1 MCLNRLANLK
11 VIPTFVPSLMNLKS
25 IYRILT
31 VIAGVC
37 TVAVILLAK
46 VVPTNSE
53 IAKEKDSKD
62 KTEVTI
68 HAPSDVASQSTS
80 VDAPQSEQTL
90 IATLQQDENQEGKFT
105 IVKNTFTSLFKTLF
119 RVIISPNAP

>member
-1 MCLNRLANLK
+1 
-11 VIPTFVPSLMNLKS
+11 MNLKS

-31 VIAGVC
+31 LIIGVC
-37 TVAVILLAK
+37 TVAVILLSK
-46 VVPTNSE
+46 VVPTNSD

-68 HAPSDVASQSTS
+68 HAPSDVAAQSS
-80 VDAPQSEQTL
+80 SLDVPQHQPGLITTL
-90 IATLQQDENQEGKFT
+90 KLDEKREGIFT
-105 IVKNTFTSLFKTLF
+105 EVKKTFASLFKTLF

>member
-1 MCLNRLANLK
+1 
-11 VIPTFVPSLMNLKS
+11 MNLKS

-31 VIAGVC
+31 LIAGVC
-37 TVAVILLAK
+37 TVAVILLSK
-46 VVPTNSE
+46 VVPAGAE
-53 IAKEKDSKD
+53 IAKEKGSKD

-80 VDAPQSEQTL
+80 VAAPASEPTL
-90 IATLQQDENQEGKFT
+90 ITTLEQDDNQEGKFT
-105 IVKNTFTSLFKTLF
+105 LVKKTFTSLFKTLF

>member
-1 MCLNRLANLK
+1 
-11 VIPTFVPSLMNLKS
+11 MNLKS

-31 VIAGVC
+31 LIAGVC
-37 TVAVILLAK
+37 TVAVILLSK
-46 VVPTNSE
+46 VVPASSSV
-53 IAKEKDSKD
+53 AKEKDSKD

-80 VDAPQSEQTL
+80 VDVPASEQTL
-90 IATLQQDENQEGKFT
+90 IATLQQDENQEGKFAL
-105 IVKNTFTSLFKTLF
+105 VKTTFTTLFKTLF